1 MIPRIA
7 GLDLSRDDLQKQINL
22 ILDDIEIQLTTD
34 GVDIGAVPRTIAGSD
49 DVTITGLGNPDVLT
63 WDSATEKWIN
73 QTAVE
78 AGLQTTLTFG
88 RGLMKPASDVYVKEK
103 EIDHDILDNTHNL
116 TTDID
121 HDALTNYVAIEHLDW
136 SADQGATNINDANIT
151 ATAITQ
157 HVAFIDHDSLLNT
170 HNLTTSIDHN
180 TITNNHNLTT
190 DIDHDALTNFVAN
203 EHIDWTADQGVTN
216 INDANVTVTAIT
228 QHVASINHDS
238 LLNTHNLT
246 TDIDHDALTNFVAN
260 EHTDHTGVT
269 LTAGNGLT
277 GGGDISS
284 NRTFAVGAGTG
295 ITVNA
300 DSVETDD
307 ANIDHD
313 ALSNYAVNEHIDW
326 TTASA
331 SKATRSTSQ
340 SIPNASETIV
350 VFTTEEYDY
359 QSEYDTSNGRF
370 TADADGVYSVK
381 AAVQFVANAWVA
393 GEAIS
398 LRLYKNTSADEILDK
413 WKCQAN
419 VTYAMSVQGSTDIEL
434 TAGDYI
440 RVAVY
445 QSSGGALNTSAAALA
460 NRFCVH
466 KIR

>member
-49 DVTITGLGNPDVLT
+49 DVTLTGLGNPDVLT

-73 QTAVE
+73 QTAAE

-88 RGLMKPASDVYVKEK
+88 RGLMKPASDVYVKES
-103 EIDHDILDNTHNL
+103 EIDHDILD
-116 TTDID
+116 
-121 HDALTNYVAIEHLDW
+121 
-136 SADQGATNINDANIT
+136 
-151 ATAITQ
+151 
-157 HVAFIDHDSLLNT
+157 
-170 HNLTTSIDHN
+170 
-180 TITNNHNLTT
+180 
-190 DIDHDALTNFVAN
+190 
-203 EHIDWTADQGVTN
+203 
-216 INDANVTVTAIT
+216 
-228 QHVASINHDS
+228 
-238 LLNTHNLT
+238 NTHNLT

-340 SIPNASETIV
+340 SIPNATDTTV

-359 QSEYDTSNGRF
+359 QSEYDTGNGRF

-381 AAVQFVANAWVA
+381 AAVQFVSNAWVA
-393 GEAIS
+393 GEVIT
-398 LRLYKNTSADEILDK
+398 LRLYKNTSVDEILDK

-445 QSSGGALNTSAAALA
+445 QSSGGALNTLADALA